1 MPVRS
6 IITAVLVAG
15 VLVLLAFGPRTGAPA
30 PAGRI
35 VVEYWDTWTGAE
47 MAAMQQTVD
56 DFNRSVGAEK
66 HIFVHFLSQSDISQK
81 TLLAAAAN
89 VPPDI
94 AGLWD
99 KPLPQWA
106 ALGALEPLDDLA
118 AARGFSEGYY
128 KPIYWKG
135 LHYNGHLYA
144 LLSTPNVVALLWNKR
159 IFLEHA
165 AALRAAGLDPAR
177 APRTLSELDQYAG
190 ILNQFDST
198 DPKKPILLSAGYL
211 PTEPGWYLEQTPLW
225 FGGNLYDEKTGRF
238 TLDSPETL
246 AAFRWIASY
255 SRKLTPGVVNEF
267 HAALGTY
274 GTPANP
280 FLTGQL
286 VMEQQGPWV
295 QTVIEQ
301 FKPEMNRWQPG
312 ETRPDRAEW
321 SVAPFPSSLTANAA
335 SDDARVDNAV
345 TWCGFNCLAIPRG
358 ARHKAEAFEFI
369 AYVNRMDVMEKLCAA
384 HCKNTPLAQH
394 SASWYSDHPNPNA
407 EIFDRLASSPNARTA
422 PPVAVWPEAVDEIK
436 AAVLRVANLEQ
447 TPEDAV
453 TSLQQSLQGKL
464 DQFRARHPE

>member
-1 MPVRS
+1 MPWKS
-6 IITAVLVAG
+6 IATALLLLSVLA
-15 VLVLLAFGPRTGAPA
+15 LLAFGPRTAAPL
-30 PAGRI
+30 PSDRV
-35 VVEYWDTWTGAE
+35 VVEYWEHWSGREAD
-47 MAAMQQTVD
+47 AMQQIVDEFNATV
-56 DFNRSVGAEK
+56 GKEK
-66 HIFVHFLSQSDISQK
+66 HIFVHFLSQSDINQK

-118 AARGFSEGYY
+118 AAHGKSEGYY

-144 LLSTPNVVALLWNKR
+144 LLSTPNVVGLLWNKR
-159 IFLEHA
+159 IFLDHA
-165 AALRAAGLDPAR
+165 GELRAAGLDPTR
-177 APRTLSELDQYAG
+177 APRTLNELDQYAA
-190 ILNQFDST
+190 ILNQTDSAGR
-198 DPKKPILLSAGYL
+198 LLSAGYL

-225 FGGNLYDEKTGRF
+225 FGANLYDENTGHF

-255 SRKLTPGVVNEF
+255 SKKLTPKVLNDF
-267 HAALGTY
+267 HAALGAY
-274 GTPANP
+274 GTAGNP

-301 FKPEMNRWQPG
+301 FRPQMNQWQRR
-312 ETRPDRAEW
+312 ETRADRAEW
-321 SVAPFPSSLTANAA
+321 SVAPFPRRSPRKQKPMMPA
-335 SDDARVDNAV
+335 S
-345 TWCGFNCLAIPRG
+345 TTPSRG
-358 ARHKAEAFEFI
+358 AGLIAWRFLRGAKHKAEAFEFI
-369 AYVNRMDVMEKLCAA
+369 AYVNRMDVMEKLCQL

-394 SASWYSDHPNPNA
+394 SAGWDADHANPYA
-407 EIFDRLASSPNARTA
+407 EIFDRLASSPNAKTE
-422 PPVAVWPEAVDEIK
+422 PPVPVWPEAVDEIR
-436 AAVLRVANLEQ
+436 ATVTRVANLEQ

-453 TSLQQSLQGKL
+453 ASLQESLQGKL
-464 DQFRARHPE
+464 NQFRARHPE